1 MGLDVLGFES
11 ESIKAY
17 KWLESHQ
24 ETDGSWHSLYHSS
37 ETNLLKETNFSS
49 YIAVGMWHHYLNFKD
64 KKFLREFWPVLD
76 LAIKFTLSGQT
87 EHGDI
92 CWAKGQENWL
102 DDSLKTG
109 CSSIDAAQLVSFLT
123 VSKWLAN

>member
-64 KKFLREFWPVLD
+64 KKFYIYLPLSIAAPFISTGLMFHQIYIFRNLPTI
-76 LAIKFTLSGQT
+76 IKIFQMTCL
-87 EHGDI
+87 
-92 CWAKGQENWL
+92 
-102 DDSLKTG
+102 
-109 CSSIDAAQLVSFLT
+109 IDQ
-123 VSKWLAN
+123 